1 MADRRLVVLAAV
13 LVAGTAFNVGSF
25 GALLFL
31 PLGGV
36 HWWRGWALLGVL
48 AVGCLLSTLVVHR
61 VNPSVLAERA
71 RLPIQREQPL
81 SDKLVLVPFLACF
94 YGVILLAPLDRFRW
108 HLLPRPSLVVSALGL
123 AGFVIGWT
131 VVTVVL
137 CQNAFAAPVVKHQA
151 DRQQRV
157 IDRGL
162 YGVVRHPMYLGALPL
177 LFGMPLWLE
186 SYAAALF
193 AVIPAAL
200 LAVRIVFEERF
211 LCRTLDGYDDY
222 RRRVRYRL
230 VPGVW

>member
-1 MADRRLVVLAAV
+1 MAARRLVLLAAV
-13 LVAGTAFNVGSF
+13 LLAGTAFNLTSF

-31 PLGGV
+31 PLGDM
-36 HWWRGWALLGVL
+36 HWWRGWVLLGVL
-48 AVGCLLSTLVVHR
+48 AAGCVASTLVIHR
-61 VNPSVLAERA
+61 LNPAVLAERA

-81 SDKLVLVPFLACF
+81 ADKLVMLPFLVGF

-108 HLLPRPSLVVSALGL
+108 QLLPRPSLVVSSLGL

-131 VVTVVL
+131 VVTAAL

-151 DRQQRV
+151 ERHQRV
-157 IDRGL
+157 IDDGL
-162 YGVVRHPMYLGALPL
+162 YGVVRHPMYLGALPI

-186 SYAAALF
+186 SYAAALL
-193 AVIPAAL
+193 AVVPAAL

-211 LCRTLDGYDDY
+211 LCGTLAGYDEY

-230 VPGVW
+230 IPGLW